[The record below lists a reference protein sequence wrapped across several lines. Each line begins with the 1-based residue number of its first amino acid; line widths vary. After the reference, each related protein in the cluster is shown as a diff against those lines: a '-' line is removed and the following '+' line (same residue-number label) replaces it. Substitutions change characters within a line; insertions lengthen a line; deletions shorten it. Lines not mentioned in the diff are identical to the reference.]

1 VTRHAWVRP
10 VAATLEACALTWRE
24 RAPIDVDRARAQHAS
39 YVGALRTLGFVVHE
53 LPARD
58 DLPDSVFVEDT
69 AVVFAGGAVVCRP
82 GAPSRRAE
90 TEAVHGALRAHMRV
104 WSLDPDG
111 GTLDGG
117 DVLARGPTWYVGA
130 GGRSDAHDALAAIV
144 GRWGIQVV
152 PTPFSGCLHL
162 KSAASD
168 LGRGRLLVDP
178 AHVDPASLGGGS
190 VVGIDPDEPDAAN
203 VLRVGRDLVIARR
216 GFPGTKAR
224 LERAGLQVI
233 EVELD
238 ELAKAEGAVTCC
250 SLLSG

>member
-1 VTRHAWVRP
+1 MNRHAWVRP

-24 RAPIDVDRARAQHAS
+24 RAPIDVDRACAQHAS
-39 YVGALRTLGFVVHE
+39 YVGVLRTLGFTVHT

-69 AVVFAGGAVVCRP
+69 AVISAGGAVMCRP
-82 GAPSRRAE
+82 GAPSRRDE
-90 TEAVHGALRAHMRV
+90 TEAVQGALRAHMRV
-104 WSLDPDG
+104 WVLDPAG

-117 DVLARGPTWYVGA
+117 DVLARGDTWYVGA

-144 GRWGIQVV
+144 GRWGVRVV
-152 PTPFSGCLHL
+152 PTPFTGCLHL

-178 AHVDPASLGGGS
+178 SHVDPGSLGGGS
-190 VVGIDPDEPDAAN
+190 VVLVDPDEPDAAN

-216 GFPGTKAR
+216 GFHRTKAR
-224 LERAGLQVI
+224 IERAGLQVV
-233 EVELD
+233 EVDLD